1 MGPATFFVAT
11 GTTGRIPV
19 VPVAAGL
26 TAGGRPLSREEEF
39 GKDQSRLS

>member
-1 MGPATFFVAT
+1 MFFLPHDLV
-11 GTTGRIPV
+11 GGVRGLLL
-19 VPVAAGL
+19 AAGL